1 MNLRAVL
8 STLLLLPALAC
19 GGSELDVEHDE
30 AAALSDRAL
39 WAIDPALTGPQC
51 GLYRGGTTD
60 GAHMIASPN
69 PALAPSAIGTCSV
82 YCMQSGHRPGDIC
95 IMNRQILGFY
105 GYPAPTAATTGAGC
119 GLYRGGVI
127 DAQHM
132 VASPNPASSV
142 AATDAACNAYCRDSD
157 ARAGDICVRNRK
169 VINRFYPYSMVFAG
183 FGS

>member
-8 STLLLLPALAC
+8 STLLLLPAFAC
-19 GGSELDVEHDE
+19 GGSELDLEQDE
-30 AAALSDRAL
+30 ASALTDSAL
-39 WAIDPALTGPQC
+39 WAIDPALTGTAC
-51 GLYRGGTTD
+51 GLFRGGTTN
-60 GAHMIASPN
+60 ATHMIASPN
-69 PALAPSAIGTCSV
+69 PALPSSAVGACSV

-105 GYPAPTAATTGAGC
+105 GYPAPTAATTGTQC
-119 GLYRGGVI
+119 GLYRGGVT

-132 VASPNPASSV
+132 VASPNPAGSV
-142 AATDAACNAYCRDSD
+142 AATDAACNAYCRGSG

-169 VINRFYPYSMVFAG
+169 VINRFYPMSMVFVG